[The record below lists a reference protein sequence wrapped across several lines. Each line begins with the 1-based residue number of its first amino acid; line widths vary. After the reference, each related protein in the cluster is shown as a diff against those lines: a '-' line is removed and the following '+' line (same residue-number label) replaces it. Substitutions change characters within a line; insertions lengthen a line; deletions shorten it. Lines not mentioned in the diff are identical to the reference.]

1 MNERKNTKKK
11 KRAFILFLENP
22 NYLYFYL
29 LITIDLKLIKK
40 KNKLLIK
47 STTNRLS
54 H

>member
-11 KRAFILFLENP
+11 REHLFYLENP